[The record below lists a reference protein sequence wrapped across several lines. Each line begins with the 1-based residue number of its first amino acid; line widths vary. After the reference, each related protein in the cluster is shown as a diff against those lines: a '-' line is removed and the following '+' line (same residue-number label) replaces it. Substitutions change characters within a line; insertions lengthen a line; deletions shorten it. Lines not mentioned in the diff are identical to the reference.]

1 MEKEKE
7 PGNQLFQE
15 LEFLRQRVTEIEE
28 AARKRVLESE
38 EKYRAIFE
46 NTGTATTLI
55 EEDAT
60 LVLVNAEFEKLS
72 GYSKEEIEGKKK
84 WPEFVVPEDLERML
98 EYHRLRRI
106 NEAAAPRNYEFRFVD
121 RYGKIKNI
129 FLTIAMIPGTKISVA
144 SLLDISYVK
153 ESEQRLRK
161 QQRLLELIFN
171 ATPDL
176 LVLKDRDSVYQMIN
190 NAFCNFLQKS
200 PEEIIGKT
208 DFDLF
213 PADEA
218 EMYHRDDA
226 RVMETKQPQLQEEEV
241 TGAAGKK
248 WLYVAKTPV
257 VDDSGEVIGVL
268 CSVRDITHRKQVEEA
283 LNQTLKKL
291 QRTILQTIEA
301 MARVVEMRDPYTA
314 GHQRRVAELACA
326 IAEELG
332 LPEDKVRG
340 IQMAAL
346 IHDIGKIGVPA
357 EILNK
362 PAKLSSSEF
371 NLVKVHPRVGYEIL
385 KEIDFPWPIAQTVL
399 QHHER
404 LNGSGYPSGL
414 KGGAILLESR
424 ILGVADVV
432 EAMASHR
439 PYRPAFSIEEALQEV
454 SRNSGILY
462 DAGIVKICLKLF
474 KEKGFT
480 FG

>member
-1 MEKEKE
+1 
-7 PGNQLFQE
+7 
-15 LEFLRQRVTEIEE
+15 
-28 AARKRVLESE
+28 
-38 EKYRAIFE
+38 
-46 NTGTATTLI
+46 
-55 EEDAT
+55 
-60 LVLVNAEFEKLS
+60 
-72 GYSKEEIEGKKK
+72 
-84 WPEFVVPEDLERML
+84 
-98 EYHRLRRI
+98 
-106 NEAAAPRNYEFRFVD
+106 
-121 RYGKIKNI
+121 
-129 FLTIAMIPGTKISVA
+129 
-144 SLLDISYVK
+144 
-153 ESEQRLRK
+153 

-176 LVLKDRDSVYQMIN
+176 LVLKDRHSVYQMIN
-190 NAFCNFLQKS
+190 SAFCNFLQKS

-213 PADEA
+213 PASEA
-218 EMYHRDDA
+218 EMYRRDDA
-226 RVMETKQPQLQEEEV
+226 RIMETKRPQIQEEEV

-268 CSVRDITHRKQVEEA
+268 CSVHDISQRKQAEEE
-283 LNQTLKKL
+283 LNRTLKKL
-291 QRTILQTIEA
+291 QRTVLQTIEA

-314 GHQRRVAELACA
+314 GHQRRAAELACA

-332 LPEDKVRG
+332 LPEDRIRG

-362 PAKLSSSEF
+362 PAKLSNPEF
-371 NLVKVHPRVGYEIL
+371 DLVKVHPRIGYDIL
-385 KEIDFPWPIAQTVL
+385 KEIDFPWPIAQMVL

-404 LNGSGYPSGL
+404 INGSGYPSCL
-414 KGGAILLESR
+414 KGEEILLESR

-454 SRNSGILY
+454 SRNSGTLY
-462 DAGIVKICLKLF
+462 DAGIVDICLRLF

-480 FG
+480 FD